1 MPALIMILLFLV
13 AFIGILVF
21 SFYYEKKR
29 SEQLKEF
36 AGSHGFI
43 FYPEGNQ
50 EMINS
55 LQDFELFKR
64 GRSKKIK
71 NLMFKQPT
79 DAIKQFL
86 FDYKFTTGSGRN
98 SSTHKY
104 TILVYQSDLLELP
117 AFYMRPENLFDKIGS
132 KFGFE
137 DIDFPAY
144 EGFSEN
150 YMLKGKNETA
160 IRQFFG
166 ERIFRYFESEKK
178 VTVEGNLNTLVIYSS
193 DRRKKPDDLHAF
205 IIKGNQIFDLFK

>member
-29 SEQLKEF
+29 SQQLKEF
-36 AGSHGFI
+36 ADSHGFT
-43 FYPEGNQ
+43 FFPEGNQ

-55 LQDFELFKR
+55 LQDFELFRR

-86 FDYKFTTGSGRN
+86 FDYRYTTGSGRN
-98 SSTHKY
+98 STTHKY

-144 EGFSEN
+144 KEFSKN

-178 VTVEGNLNTLVIYSS
+178 ITVEGNLNTLIVYTT
-193 DRRKKPDDLHAF
+193 DRRKKPEDLHAF